1 MSTVKS
7 KKLQVGTDAS
17 ASNNFTIYQPA
28 TPDGTLRIGVGN
40 ADNPTEVARV
50 NSDGLADANGQ
61 KLSNTPAFSVRLGAS
76 DQALSETTL
85 TKIAFDT
92 VIFDTDNAFDNTTNY
107 RFTVPVGKAGKYQ
120 INLQVRC
127 NSESNSNLLLSQ
139 VILYKNDE
147 AYSVAYDYLA
157 NSYARAMS
165 SYIMTVLDLAE
176 GDYVEAYAYINS
188 VDNTGGVVDYGG
200 YTGFSGYKL
209 IT

>member
-61 KLSNTPAFSVRLGAS
+61 KLSNTPAFSVRLSAS
-76 DQALSETTL
+76 QALAETTF

-92 VIFDTDNAFDNTTNY
+92 VTFDTDNAFDNTTNY

-139 VILYKNDE
+139 VILYKNG
-147 AYSVAYDYLA
+147 AVYSLSYEYFS
-157 NSYARAMS
+157 NSYVRGIS
-165 SYIMTVLDLAE
+165 SHVTATMDLVE

-188 VDNTGGVVDYGG
+188 VDNTGGIISDGG
-200 YTGFSGYKL
+200 YSEFSGYKL
-209 IT
+209 II